1 MKLSQ
6 STAKI
11 LFAPA
16 VGLVMSGAMSFALT
30 IINQGFGDDFIYKW
44 LSGFGISF
52 LVALP
57 ISAVV
62 VPQIQKFFDRIT
74 EKSATAENLS
84 VNVRPGITD
93 KTVASVDESSTT

>member
-1 MKLSQ
+1 MKFSQ

-16 VGLVMSGAMSFALT
+16 IGLVMSGAMSFALT
-30 IINQGFGDDFIYKW
+30 IINQGLGENFIYKW

-52 LVALP
+52 VVALP

-62 VPQIQKFFDRIT
+62 APQIQKFFDGIT
-74 EKSATAENLS
+74 ENRLPSPQ
-84 VNVRPGITD
+84 RTD
-93 KTVASVDESSTT
+93 K